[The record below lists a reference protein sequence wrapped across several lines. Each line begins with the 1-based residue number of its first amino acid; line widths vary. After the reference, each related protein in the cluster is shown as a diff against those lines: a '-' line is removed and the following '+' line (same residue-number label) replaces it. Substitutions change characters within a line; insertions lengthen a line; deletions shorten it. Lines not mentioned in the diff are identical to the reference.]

1 MTSAKMAASIKPSTP
16 PPESESF
23 INSPSTPRFG
33 AVDDDYKPY
42 SSTRKSARF
51 SQRSSNEEAS
61 SAQSLHSLRNA
72 SGSSEVAPPSASAS
86 PSSPQIAPK
95 KPSPK
100 TSSIVGGRKV
110 SGALDYK
117 GTASAATS
125 LGLPAPKDQGKTD
138 TLRATAVVPQNGML
152 PTPDKTPQKKPE
164 EHNKVA
170 IAAIARNLFPVRS
183 ATDEEV
189 MPSPKKRNKKHT
201 GFTLA
206 SFEAEE
212 DAPIQIYTDS
222 HERVPEVDPSPENPF
237 YSQGSTA
244 EPEPTKRV
252 SKRRKTVTVPGE
264 GDQSIE
270 DLQEREDGMVYTL

>member
-1 MTSAKMAASIKPSTP
+1 
-16 PPESESF
+16 
-23 INSPSTPRFG
+23 
-33 AVDDDYKPY
+33 
-42 SSTRKSARF
+42 
-51 SQRSSNEEAS
+51 
-61 SAQSLHSLRNA
+61 
-72 SGSSEVAPPSASAS
+72 
-86 PSSPQIAPK
+86 
-95 KPSPK
+95 
-100 TSSIVGGRKV
+100 
-110 SGALDYK
+110 LDYK
-117 GTASAATS
+117 GTASAAIS
-125 LGLPAPKDQGKTD
+125 LGLPAPKDQGKAD
-138 TLRATAVVPQNGML
+138 TLRVTAVVPQNGML

-189 MPSPKKRNKKHT
+189 MPSPKKRSKKHT

-222 HERVPEVDPSPENPF
+222 HERVPVVDPSPENPF

-244 EPEPTKRV
+244 VPEPTKRA